1 MEKIILPSWKDS
13 EIKNSITDF
22 VNRVMNNDSA
32 DFIPEEDRIATFD
45 NDGTL
50 WTEQPLQVE
59 LFYALYGAEKL
70 AEADPELK
78 NNALFNAFINKD
90 VKTLLTF
97 PKKDIIELLFKTH
110 GGKTPEEFKSYVKEW
125 FDIAVHPQFKFSFY
139 NAAFKPQL
147 ELLSYL
153 KENGFKNFI
162 VSGGG
167 VDFMRTVTEK
177 IYGISSGR
185 VIGSSGMTKI
195 EYDGTTPVVVRL
207 PQLRSFNDRD
217 EKVNNINHHIG
228 KRPVLAFGNSDG
240 DLAMLRYT
248 LAGKGLRMALLLHH
262 DDGVREV
269 AYDRDFKISPLIEA
283 LNVAAA
289 EGIKVVS
296 MKDDWKE
303 VFGS

>member
-1 MEKIILPSWKDS
+1 MEKTILASWNDSVIKD
-13 EIKNSITDF
+13 SITDF
-22 VNRVMNNDSA
+22 INRVTSKNSA
-32 DFIPEEDRIATFD
+32 DFIPEENRIATFD

-59 LFYALYGAEKL
+59 LFYALYRAEKL
-70 AEADPELK
+70 AEADPKLK
-78 NNALFNAFINKD
+78 NDALFNAILNKD

-110 GGKTPEEFKSYVKEW
+110 DGRTPEEFKSYVKEW
-125 FDIAVHPQFKFSFY
+125 FDKAVHPQFKFSFY

-147 ELLSYL
+147 ELLNYL

-177 IYGISSGR
+177 IYGISSKC
-185 VIGSSGMTKI
+185 VIGSSGITKI

-207 PQLRSFNDRD
+207 PQLRSFNDKD

-248 LAGKGLRMALLLHH
+248 LAGDGLRMALLLHH

-269 AYDRDFKISPLIEA
+269 AYDKDFKLSPLNEA
-283 LNVAAA
+283 LNVAEA
-289 EGIKVVS
+289 EGINVVS
-296 MKDDWKE
+296 MKNDWKV